1 MLTSACGYHAL
12 YEHSPSERLTVQVGQ
27 VLVPDTVAVQA
38 VASGARAELSAAGLL
53 ESGGEAPHLVIDILR
68 VDELSRGVHVQT
80 GLGQPLAS
88 GMSVAVTARGRVFR
102 PGAAE
107 PSLDSGDV
115 RRAVQI
121 AGDADPRVDSAAFDQ
136 ALRSAAERVG
146 RAVAR
151 VAIGIPEPADE
162 AP

>member
-1 MLTSACGYHAL
+1 M
-12 YEHSPSERLTVQVGQ
+12 
-27 VLVPDTVAVQA
+27 
-38 VASGARAELSAAGLL
+38 
-53 ESGGEAPHLVIDILR
+53 
-68 VDELSRGVHVQT
+68 QT